1 MSIKR
6 QVTITCDGPCGTA
19 LSQAT
24 IPGDW
29 QYLRLHSPHLEKKND
44 ALYVNQVAHLC
55 PKCSKLVR
63 YAIEKTL
70 HINLAETKKE
80 DTQP

>member
-6 QVTITCDGPCGTA
+6 QVTITCDGVCGTA
-19 LSQAT
+19 ISQAT

-44 ALYVNQVAHLC
+44 EVYVNQVAHLC
-55 PKCSKLVR
+55 PKCWKLVR
-63 YAIEKTL
+63 YTLEKTL
-70 HINLAETKKE
+70 HIALSAAKKE
-80 DTQP
+80 DQP